1 MGTQTNTAEVIE
13 FKLPKRRPKIV
24 EKDAPP
30 DQRSLAV
37 VPLRAIRDRAL
48 TDGQLRALA
57 ILCSY
62 CNRAGITWVSQGRL
76 AKDMQVSQQSISKHL
91 KALSAAGY
99 IEVTAKGFRGER
111 ANTTRV
117 IYDPTVTQVDA
128 IAITSGQEDTRP
140 PETRRRETKE
150 MAQQGENV
158 TRSGNNQPSQANKAP
173 NLPGREPEFTEEQ
186 MAANRKRLREM
197 LGGLATRD
205 GFHYN
210 RPERIGDIM
219 ARKPKAKQSSH
230 TQPNEVVNDKGSHTQ
245 PHTQPNTV
253 VETQK
258 NIGIDRLFMS
268 IGLEINKELKKTLED
283 CLDSKMIITTF
294 DELKARYAAEGLDIP
309 KNPEA
314 VVEMMILLAADA
326 SLTRSEAPPCP

>member
-1 MGTQTNTAEVIE
+1 MGTQTAKVIE
-13 FKLPKRRPKIV
+13 FKLPKRQPKIV
-24 EKDAPP
+24 ERDAPP

-37 VPLRAIRDRAL
+37 VPLRAIRDREL

-62 CNRAGITWVSQGRL
+62 CNRAGITWVSQARL

-91 KALSAAGY
+91 KALVAAGY

-117 IYDPTVTQVDA
+117 IYDPNVTSQDA

-140 PETRRRETKE
+140 PHQARKET
-150 MAQQGENV
+150 AQ
-158 TRSGNNQPSQANKAP
+158 AM
-173 NLPGREPEFTEEQ
+173 EPDFTEEQ
-186 MAANRKRLREM
+186 MAANRKRLKEM

-210 RPERIGDIM
+210 RPERIGDIV
-219 ARKPKAKQSSH
+219 ARKPKAKPAPKDTTH
-230 TQPNEVVNDKGSHTQ
+230 TQPNKVVNEKGSHTQ

-283 CLDSKMIITTF
+283 CLDSKMIFTTF
-294 DELKARYAAEGLDIP
+294 EELKNRYAAESLPMP
-309 KNPEA
+309 KSPETI
-314 VVEMMILLAADA
+314 VEMMILIGADA
-326 SLTRSEAPPCP
+326 SLTRSEAPPCR

>member
-1 MGTQTNTAEVIE
+1 
-13 FKLPKRRPKIV
+13 
-24 EKDAPP
+24 
-30 DQRSLAV
+30 
-37 VPLRAIRDRAL
+37 
-48 TDGQLRALA
+48 
-57 ILCSY
+57 
-62 CNRAGITWVSQGRL
+62 
-76 AKDMQVSQQSISKHL
+76 
-91 KALSAAGY
+91 
-99 IEVTAKGFRGER
+99 
-111 ANTTRV
+111 
-117 IYDPTVTQVDA
+117 
-128 IAITSGQEDTRP
+128 
-140 PETRRRETKE
+140 
-150 MAQQGENV
+150 
-158 TRSGNNQPSQANKAP
+158 
-173 NLPGREPEFTEEQ
+173 
-186 MAANRKRLREM
+186 
-197 LGGLATRD
+197 
-205 GFHYN
+205 
-210 RPERIGDIM
+210 M